1 MKTTIIT
8 GRDNGNGSKNEIA
21 RLMPNDIPIH
31 NNCWDKNCLLLPIT
45 ISQIYN

>member
-8 GRDNGNGSKNEIA
+8 GKDNGNGSKNEIA

-31 NNCWDKNCLLLPIT
+31 NNC
-45 ISQIYN
+45 

>member
-21 RLMPNDIPIH
+21 RLIPIE
-31 NNCWDKNCLLLPIT
+31 IT
-45 ISQIYN
+45 IQIS